1 MSAEQAGF
9 DEGKFREDY
18 ALLETAKNQLDALI
32 KQQQLIQM
40 AIEEHV
46 RARETIK
53 SLSKGSPG
61 DEILIPIGADSYIH
75 AKISENRDAV
85 VGVGSATSIRR
96 NPEDAENVLDAK
108 IDDLSRAFKTV
119 SDRAAQTEAYIQ
131 DLSEKVQQQYELLQ
145 TGAQP

>member
-1 MSAEQAGF
+1 MTADQKGF

-18 ALLETAKNQLDALI
+18 ALLETAKNQLDALV

-46 RARETIK
+46 RARETVK
-53 SLSKGSPG
+53 SLTKGSPG
-61 DEILIPIGADSYIH
+61 DDLLIPIGADSYIY
-75 AKISENRDAV
+75 AKVSDNRDAV

-96 NPEDAENVLDAK
+96 SPEEAEKILDSK

-131 DLSEKVQQQYELLQ
+131 DLSDKVQQQYELLQ
-145 TGAQP
+145 TGVQP

>member
-1 MSAEQAGF
+1 VTADQKGF

-18 ALLETAKNQLDALI
+18 ALLETAKNQLDALV

-46 RARETIK
+46 RARETVK
-53 SLSKGSPG
+53 SLTKGSPG
-61 DEILIPIGADSYIH
+61 DDLLIPIGADSYIY
-75 AKISENRDAV
+75 AKVSDNRDAV

-96 NPEDAENVLDAK
+96 SPEEAEKILDSK

-131 DLSEKVQQQYELLQ
+131 DLSDKVQQQYELLQ
-145 TGAQP
+145 TGVQP

>member
-1 MSAEQAGF
+1 MSADQKGF

-18 ALLETAKNQLDALI
+18 ALLETAKNQLDALV

-53 SLSKGSPG
+53 SLAKGSTG
-61 DEILIPIGADSYIH
+61 DEVLIPVGADSYIY
-75 AKISENRDAV
+75 AKVSDNRDAI

-96 NPEDAENVLDAK
+96 NPEEAEKILDSK

-119 SDRAAQTEAYIQ
+119 TDRAAQTEAYIQ
-131 DLSEKVQQQYELLQ
+131 DLSDKVQQEYELLQ
-145 TGAQP
+145 TGIQP

>member
-1 MSAEQAGF
+1 VSDDPKGF

-18 ALLETAKNQLDALI
+18 ALLETAKSQLDALV

-46 RARETIK
+46 RARETIT
-53 SLSKGSPG
+53 SLAKGSPG
-61 DEILIPIGADSYIH
+61 DEVLIPVGADSYIY
-75 AKISENRDAV
+75 AKISDTKDAV

-96 NPEDAENVLDAK
+96 SSEEAEKILDSK

-119 SDRAAQTEAYIQ
+119 SDRAAQTDAYIR
-131 DLSEKVQQQYELLQ
+131 DLSDKVQQQYELLQ
-145 TGAQP
+145 TGVQP